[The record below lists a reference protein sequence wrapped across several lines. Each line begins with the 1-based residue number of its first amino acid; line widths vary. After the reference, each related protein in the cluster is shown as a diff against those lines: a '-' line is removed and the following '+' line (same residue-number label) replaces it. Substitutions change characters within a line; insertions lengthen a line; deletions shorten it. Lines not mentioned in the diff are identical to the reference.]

1 MTLQPRLFFA
11 AAVSAFALAA
21 AAAPAQ
27 AGVEHQPPTGT
38 PAYEVDAP
46 DDWQV
51 TRDDQGN
58 LYLLAADHSGGLVLN
73 MVANIDTATLNLDD
87 LAAQSMVAAQ
97 APPVSR
103 KEPGSL
109 GGISGMAYY
118 SSIPEPS
125 GAVSLKLILV
135 KVDASHVASEG
146 RILNNSATPAQAAAL
161 DALAARVH
169 FIR

>member
-1 MTLQPRLFFA
+1 MTLQPRLFLA
-11 AAVSAFALAA
+11 AAVSAFAL

-38 PAYEVDAP
+38 PAYEVDVP
-46 DDWQV
+46 DGWQV

-73 MVANIDTATLNLDD
+73 MVADIDTASISLDD

-103 KEPGSL
+103 KEPGSV

-146 RILNNSATPAQAAAL
+146 RILNNSATADQAAAV

-169 FIR
+169 FVR